1 MGVNRAKPYLYVI
14 PEDRA
19 NATLANGFHAH
30 IGRCRQMQVLE
41 EADGWTKAVENLKG
55 AHFPAM
61 EFDQNRFVVWLIDC
75 DGKPERLDEVRADV
89 PSNLAD
95 RVFVLGARTN
105 PEKLGVG
112 DKETFGGLLAEDC
125 RDGTSKAWGHEL
137 LKHNAVEVDRLRK
150 VVSSILF

>member
-19 NATLANGFHAH
+19 TLANGFHAH
-30 IGRCRQMQVLE
+30 IGRRRQMQVLE
-41 EADGWTKAVENLKG
+41 EADGWTKAVENLKS

-61 EFDQNRFVVWLIDC
+61 EFDPNRFVVLLIDC

-112 DKETFGGLLAEDC
+112 DKESFGGLLAEDC
-125 RDGTSKAWGHEL
+125 RGGTSKAWGHEL
-137 LKHNAVEVDRLRK
+137 LKHNSAEIDRMRAI
-150 VVSSILF
+150 VNPILF